1 MGAYDVITMSHKI
14 VRNQFQLRN
23 PIQLRNQYKTPK
35 MSHDGS
41 PGDIMSYHES
51 R

>member
-14 VRNQFQLRN
+14 LRNQFQLRN
-23 PIQLRNQYKTPK
+23 QIQLHNQYKTTK

-51 R
+51 